1 MKSVEKN
8 ECIYYSVPPY
18 ITRFWAD
25 ENGKVKFFSKD
36 FDDELDECDY
46 EALYQESVEIYAG
59 PKDTDTFDPFLRPDM
74 EKELTALAEGNVTGL
89 NQNNTPV
96 YLYVS
101 SQFNVNFR
109 AIGRIR
115 FVLKDNKSLI
125 KQYGRK
131 GRLDYIL
138 EALLIT
144 LRHTDEVEMEMRM
157 AVENL
162 PIILDLKPVL
172 VGAPEGT
179 AFVLSDFPLLYFN
192 LLNSNQRR
200 PLLNDEDYYGVVF
213 IVPLSPRYALCL
225 YDSYTYK
232 IKKEGDRVVFSD
244 DDMLLLN
251 ASLMNNGSPTI
262 AYTETEKFP
271 ASLLQGLRHKET
283 SEELSVLGIRNR
295 ALEKTDE
302 LRPHVSEVR
311 KFDAIEHYS
320 ENYGSLSERDNAIR
334 LAYAYQILKES

>member
-1 MKSVEKN
+1 MKSVNKN

-46 EALYQESVEIYAG
+46 EALYQESVEIYDG

-74 EKELTALAEGNVTGL
+74 EKKLTALAEGDVTGL

-144 LRHTDEVEMEMRM
+144 LRHTDEVAIEMRM

-192 LLNSNQRR
+192 YLNSNQRR

-213 IVPLSPRYALCL
+213 IVPLSPCYALCL

-251 ASLMNNGSPTI
+251 TSLMNNGSPTI

-271 ASLLQGLRHKET
+271 VSLLQGLRHKET